1 MNKELFIENILR
13 ESIKKIVREF
23 IDKENIKIKLSIK
36 KIIDIITGSLI
47 NQIQSND
54 LDLEFDAKD
63 IQSTLN
69 NYQNKIEHYYDSRE
83 TDKIIEGVTI
93 KLKKLGYNIK

>member
-1 MNKELFIENILR
+1 
-13 ESIKKIVREF
+13 
-23 IDKENIKIKLSIK
+23 
-36 KIIDIITGSLI
+36 
-47 NQIQSND
+47 
-54 LDLEFDAKD
+54 LEFSAKD

>member
-1 MNKELFIENILR
+1 
-13 ESIKKIVREF
+13 
-23 IDKENIKIKLSIK
+23 
-36 KIIDIITGSLI
+36 
-47 NQIQSND
+47 
-54 LDLEFDAKD
+54 LEFSAKD

-83 TDKIIEGVTI
+83 IDKVIEGVTI